1 MDFSID
7 MLSLGNA
14 DCNIIWTKEGNSD
27 FVTIIDG
34 GNPKDAKTII
44 EHFESYIKPYISA
57 DSPILIINTHP
68 HADHIG
74 GLIDLVHYFKNKIVR
89 FYYNDPTD
97 YIDEAKRN
105 EIKSLNESF
114 LYSNRRV
121 QKLFASLQ
129 QSDNLSDVLAQYG
142 IAKLEAFSDNTLD
155 HNLFEF
161 VGPSRT
167 FYLEQLGY
175 FTNIDNLKTSGSNIQ
190 PESEINEVQ
199 EGLNSCEI
207 VDEKNDA
214 SAENL
219 TSVLTKFV
227 DSSNRKYLFTA
238 DAGVDSFESAESNG
252 FDIRNLHICQL
263 PHHGSRRNIS
273 TNWIGNFNPKQF
285 WVSANGSKKHP
296 RKAVISCIKKNL
308 PNCKTYSTHKG
319 GKKHINSK
327 ANIFPNRNWG
337 TAEPI

>member
-14 DCNIIWTKEGNSD
+14 DCNIIWTKEENAD
-27 FVTIIDG
+27 YVTIIDG

-44 EHFESYIKPYISA
+44 EHYETYIMPNISS

-68 HADHIG
+68 HSDHIG
-74 GLIDLVHYFKNKIVR
+74 GLIDLVHYFKNKIAR

-97 YIDEAKRN
+97 YIEEAKRN
-105 EIKSLNESF
+105 EIRTLNESYR
-114 LYSNRRV
+114 YSNKRV
-121 QKLFASLQ
+121 QKLFESLK
-129 QSDNLSDVLAQYG
+129 QSDDLSNVLDQYG
-142 IAKLEAFSDNTLD
+142 ISKLPAFSDSELD
-155 HNLFEF
+155 HSLFEF
-161 VGPSRT
+161 VGPSKA

-199 EGLNSCEI
+199 EGLNSCNI

-227 DSSNRKYLFTA
+227 DSSKRKYLFTA
-238 DAGVDSFESAESNG
+238 DAGIDSFESAESNG
-252 FDIRNLHICQL
+252 YDIRDLHICQL
-263 PHHGSRRNIS
+263 PHHGSRRNVS
-273 TNWIGNFNPKQF
+273 TNWIGNFNPNQF

-308 PNCKTYSTHKG
+308 PNCKTYSTHKSG
-319 GKKHINSK
+319 TLNIKSK
-327 ANIFPNRNWG
+327 PDLFPFRNWIS
-337 TAEPI
+337 ADAL

>member
-14 DCNIIWTKEGNSD
+14 DCNIIWTKAENAD
-27 FVTIIDG
+27 FITIIDG
-34 GNPKDAKTII
+34 GYLKDAKTII
-44 EHFESYIKPYISA
+44 EHYENYIKPHIS
-57 DSPILIINTHP
+57 DNSPILIINTHP
-68 HADHIG
+68 HSDHIG

-97 YIDEAKRN
+97 YIEEAKRN

-114 LYSNRRV
+114 LYSNQRV
-121 QKLFASLQ
+121 QKLFESLK
-129 QSDNLSDVLAQYG
+129 QSDDLSNVLDQYG
-142 IAKLEAFSDNTLD
+142 ISKLSAFSDSVLD

-161 VGPSRT
+161 VGPSKS

-175 FTNIDNLKTSGSNIQ
+175 FTNIDNLKTSGSNIE

-199 EGLNSCEI
+199 EGLNPCVK

-219 TSVLTKFV
+219 TSVLTRFT

-238 DAGVDSFESAESNG
+238 DSGVDAFESAESNG
-252 FDIRNLHICQL
+252 YNIKDLYFCQL
-263 PHHGSRRNIS
+263 PHHGSRRNVS
-273 TNWIGNFNPKQF
+273 TNWISNFNPNQF
-285 WVSANGSKKHP
+285 WVSASGNKKHP
-296 RKAVISCIKKNL
+296 RKAVITCIKKNL
-308 PNCKTYSTHKG
+308 PDCKTYSTHKTG
-319 GKKHINSK
+319 TIHFNSK
-327 ANIFPNRNWG
+327 SNIFPERNWA
-337 TAEPI
+337 TAEPL

>member
-14 DCNIIWTKEGNSD
+14 DCNIIWTKEENAD
-27 FVTIIDG
+27 YVTIIDG

-44 EHFESYIKPYISA
+44 EHYETYIMPNISS

-68 HADHIG
+68 HSDHIG
-74 GLIDLVHYFKNKIVR
+74 GLIDLVHYFKNKIAR

-97 YIDEAKRN
+97 YIEEAKRN
-105 EIKSLNESF
+105 EIRTLNESYR
-114 LYSNRRV
+114 YSNKRV
-121 QKLFASLQ
+121 QKLFESLK
-129 QSDNLSDVLAQYG
+129 QSDDLSNVLDQYG
-142 IAKLEAFSDNTLD
+142 ISKLSAFSDSELD
-155 HNLFEF
+155 HSLFEF
-161 VGPSRT
+161 VGPSKA

-199 EGLNSCEI
+199 EGLNSCNI

-227 DSSNRKYLFTA
+227 DSSKRKYLFTA
-238 DAGVDSFESAESNG
+238 DAGIDSFESAESNG
-252 FDIRNLHICQL
+252 YDIRDLHICQL
-263 PHHGSRRNIS
+263 PHHGSRRNVS
-273 TNWIGNFNPKQF
+273 TNWIGNFNPNQF

-308 PNCKTYSTHKG
+308 PNCKTYSTHKSG
-319 GKKHINSK
+319 TLNIKSK
-327 ANIFPNRNWG
+327 PDLFPFRNWIS
-337 TAEPI
+337 ADAL

>member
-14 DCNIIWTKEGNSD
+14 DCNIIWTKSNGSD

-34 GNPKDAKTII
+34 GNTKDAKTII
-44 EHFESYIKPYISA
+44 EHYENYIMRNISS
-57 DSPILIINTHP
+57 DSPILIINSHP
-68 HADHIG
+68 HSDHIG
-74 GLIDLVHYFKNKIVR
+74 GLIDLVHYFKNKIKR

-97 YIDEAKRN
+97 YIAETKRN
-105 EIKSLNESF
+105 EIKNLNESF
-114 LYSNRRV
+114 MYSTTRV
-121 QKLFASLQ
+121 QKLFESLK
-129 QSDNLSDVLAQYG
+129 QSDTLSDVLEHYG
-142 IAKLEAFSDNTLD
+142 IQKLTAFSDNKLD

-161 VGPSRT
+161 VGPSKA
-167 FYLEQLGY
+167 FYLQQLGY
-175 FTNIDNLKTSGSNIQ
+175 FTNIENLKISGSNIH

-199 EGLNSCEI
+199 EGLKACEI
-207 VDEKNDA
+207 VDERNDA

-238 DAGVDSFESAESNG
+238 DAGVDSFISSENNG
-252 FDIRNLHICQL
+252 FDIKNLHICQL

-273 TNWIGNFNPKQF
+273 TNWISNLNPSQF
-285 WVSANGSKKHP
+285 WISASGSKKHP

-308 PNCKTYSTHKG
+308 PNCRTYSTHKG
-319 GKKHINSK
+319 GSKHINSK
-327 ANIFPNRNWG
+327 SNLFPDRNWG
-337 TAEPI
+337 SAEPM

>member
-14 DCNIIWTKEGNSD
+14 DCNIIWTKEENAD
-27 FVTIIDG
+27 YVTIIDG

-44 EHFESYIKPYISA
+44 EHYETYIMPNISS

-68 HADHIG
+68 HSDHIG
-74 GLIDLVHYFKNKIVR
+74 GLIDLVHYFKNKIAR

-97 YIDEAKRN
+97 YIEEAKRN
-105 EIKSLNESF
+105 EIRTLNESYR
-114 LYSNRRV
+114 YSNKRV
-121 QKLFASLQ
+121 QKLFESLK
-129 QSDNLSDVLAQYG
+129 QSDDLSNVLDQYG
-142 IAKLEAFSDNTLD
+142 ISKLSAFSDSELD
-155 HNLFEF
+155 HSLFEF
-161 VGPSRT
+161 VGPSKA

-199 EGLNSCEI
+199 EGLNSCNI

-227 DSSNRKYLFTA
+227 DSSKRKYLFTA
-238 DAGVDSFESAESNG
+238 DAGIDSFESAESNG
-252 FDIRNLHICQL
+252 YDIRDLHICQL
-263 PHHGSRRNIS
+263 PHHGSRRNVS
-273 TNWIGNFNPKQF
+273 TNWIGNFNPNQF

-308 PNCKTYSTHKG
+308 PNCKTYSTYKSG
-319 GKKHINSK
+319 TLNIKSK
-327 ANIFPNRNWG
+327 PDLFPFRNWIS
-337 TAEPI
+337 ADAL

>member
-14 DCNIIWTKEGNSD
+14 DCNIIWTKAENAD

-44 EHFESYIKPYISA
+44 EHYESYIKPHISD

-68 HADHIG
+68 HSDHIG
-74 GLIDLVHYFKNKIVR
+74 GLVDLVHYFKNKIAR

-97 YIDEAKRN
+97 YIEEAKRI

-114 LYSNRRV
+114 LYSNQRV
-121 QKLFASLQ
+121 KKLFASLR
-129 QSDNLSDVLAQYG
+129 QSDDLSDILAQYK
-142 IAKLEAFSDNTLD
+142 ISKLEAFSDNNLD
-155 HNLFEF
+155 HNLFDF
-161 VGPSRT
+161 VGPSKA

-175 FTNIDNLKTSGSNIQ
+175 FTNIDNLRTSGSNIQ
-190 PESEINEVQ
+190 PESDINEVQ
-199 EGLNSCEI
+199 EGLNSCDI

-219 TSVLTKFV
+219 TSVLTKFI

-238 DAGVDSFESAESNG
+238 DAGVDAFEAAVSNG
-252 FDIRNLHICQL
+252 YDIKDLHFCQL
-263 PHHGSRRNIS
+263 PHHGSRRNVS
-273 TNWIGNFNPKQF
+273 TNWISNFNPKRF

-308 PNCKTYSTHKG
+308 PDCKTYSTHKTG
-319 GKKHINSK
+319 TIHINSK
-327 ANIFPNRNWG
+327 SNVFPERNWS
-337 TAEPI
+337 TAEEL

>member
-14 DCNIIWTKEGNSD
+14 DCNIIWTKAENSD
-27 FVTIIDG
+27 FITIIDG

-44 EHFESYIKPYISA
+44 EHYESYIMPNISS
-57 DSPILIINTHP
+57 DTPILIINTHP
-68 HADHIG
+68 HSDHIG
-74 GLIDLVHYFKNKIVR
+74 GLIDLVHYFKNKIAR
-89 FYYNDPTD
+89 FYYNDPSD
-97 YIDEAKRN
+97 YIEEAKRH
-105 EIKSLNESF
+105 EIRNLNESR
-114 LYSNRRV
+114 YSNKRV
-121 QKLFASLQ
+121 QKLFESLK
-129 QSDNLSDVLAQYG
+129 QSDNLGNVLDQYS
-142 IAKLEAFSDNTLD
+142 IFKLPAFSDIQLD

-161 VGPSRT
+161 VGPSKA

-175 FTNIDNLKTSGSNIQ
+175 FTSIDNLKTSGSNIQ
-190 PESEINEVQ
+190 QESDINELQ
-199 EGLNSCEI
+199 EGLKPCEI

-252 FDIRNLHICQL
+252 YDIRDLHICQL
-263 PHHGSRRNIS
+263 PHHGGRRNIS
-273 TNWIGNFNPKQF
+273 TNWISNFNPKQF
-285 WVSANGSKKHP
+285 WVSANGSKKNP

-308 PNCKTYSTHKG
+308 PNCATYSTHKG
-319 GKKHINSK
+319 GTKHINTK
-327 ANIFPNRNWG
+327 ANLFPERNWSS
-337 TAEPI
+337 AEPL